1 MWCVLQVLKGGSRYH
16 AAGSMWYFPNALAI
30 NTHEKAFL
38 FSDGYERS
46 ATVGAQNT
54 YLWRHFVLQTIILP
68 RQARDKHGENSKKR
82 CVFAGFRCV
91 ADSSVPIM
99 QPCAECEGKPCVCV
113 DGEGTPPEAT
123 GIVDLSGALNWV
135 SSAVAKSVAVAR
147 KATPATSSAMTLS
160 FVNATQSSSK
170 SYCCSPLAIKWT
182 DGAAPHAS
190 SIASANGVDIDRVG
204 AGFSLTVAATNR
216 LRKLTIY
223 AGCWA
228 AKCTLHAVMAPT
240 AVAATDEVGGTP
252 QPVVRQVTAGK
263 AVLMYRWE
271 IFVRSSEDAAAT
283 LSVTW
288 LMEDGDGNV
297 TFQAA
302 MLEGVL
308 A

>member
-1 MWCVLQVLKGGSRYH
+1 MC
-16 AAGSMWYFPNALAI
+16 
-30 NTHEKAFL
+30 
-38 FSDGYERS
+38 S
-46 ATVGAQNT
+46 AGAQGWEPVSCGRIDVVLSKCACDQHAREGLSLLGWLRAQRDRRCAEHISLAPFCTEND
-54 YLWRHFVLQTIILP
+54 HFTKTGSGQTW
-68 RQARDKHGENSKKR
+68 ENSKKR

-91 ADSSVPIM
+91 ADSSVPIV

-113 DGEGTPPEAT
+113 DGKGTPPEAT

-190 SIASANGVDIDRVG
+190 SIASANGVDVDRVG

-228 AKCTLHAVMAPT
+228 AKCTLHAAMAPT
-240 AVAATDEVGGTP
+240 AVAATDEVRGTP

-288 LMEDGDGNV
+288 LLEDGDGNV

-302 MLEGVL
+302 MLEDVL